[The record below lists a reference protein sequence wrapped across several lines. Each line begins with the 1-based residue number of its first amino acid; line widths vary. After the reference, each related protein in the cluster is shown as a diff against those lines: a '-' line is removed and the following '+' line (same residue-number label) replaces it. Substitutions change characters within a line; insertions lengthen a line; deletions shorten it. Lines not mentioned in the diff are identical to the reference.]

1 MNHSIPEDGRSG
13 RMGKCLVLGL
23 WISYRP
29 TGSWTDNGYKL
40 TGLRSVALQ
49 GANSSLDFRREKK
62 DKLGLRGN
70 GREDQPC
77 RKGMLVRC

>member
-1 MNHSIPEDGRSG
+1 
-13 RMGKCLVLGL
+13 MGKCLVLGL

-49 GANSSLDFRREKK
+49 GANSSLDFRREKTRQARAEGEWK
-62 DKLGLRGN
+62 
-70 GREDQPC
+70 GRPALQKRDVSEVLIV
-77 RKGMLVRC
+77 GEV